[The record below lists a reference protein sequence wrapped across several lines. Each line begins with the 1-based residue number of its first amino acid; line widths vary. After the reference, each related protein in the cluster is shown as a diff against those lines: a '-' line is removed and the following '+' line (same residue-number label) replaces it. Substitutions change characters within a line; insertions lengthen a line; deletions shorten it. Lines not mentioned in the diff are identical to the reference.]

1 MVVVEQVQILLLQHK
16 LVLQILVVEVVEEK
30 DHLVKHRV
38 VQVDLVL
45 LLLDINI
52 NKFVYFYSIWNIDC

>member
-1 MVVVEQVQILLLQHK
+1 MVEQVQILLLQHK

>member
-30 DHLVKHRV
+30 DHLVKHQA

-45 LLLDINI
+45 LL
-52 NKFVYFYSIWNIDC
+52 